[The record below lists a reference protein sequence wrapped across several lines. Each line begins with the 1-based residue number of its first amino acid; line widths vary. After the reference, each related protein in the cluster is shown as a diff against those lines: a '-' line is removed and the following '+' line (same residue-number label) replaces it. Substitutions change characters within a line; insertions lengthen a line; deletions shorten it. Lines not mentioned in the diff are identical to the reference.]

1 MQRTKRI
8 VKSFSNSQMNSH
20 LPRSSARG
28 TAFVRGV
35 IVVGHDAAAR
45 FSPGISQAGRRS
57 PLALLLTP
65 LMGPGQ
71 QHHAEEEY
79 REQEGGC
86 SKQDRD
92 IPEGC
97 RVPSLMCRRARGR
110 QKAYR
115 HAGSI
120 DVVS

>member
-1 MQRTKRI
+1 M
-8 VKSFSNSQMNSH
+8 
-20 LPRSSARG
+20 
-28 TAFVRGV
+28 
-35 IVVGHDAAAR
+35 IVVGHDAATR
-45 FSPGISQAGRRS
+45 LPPGISLAGGRS
-57 PLALLLTP
+57 LLALLLTP

-71 QHHAEEEY
+71 QHHAEDEY

-86 SKQDRD
+86 SQQDRD

-97 RVPSLMCRRARGR
+97 RIPSLMCRRARGR

-120 DVVS
+120 DAVARAARAPQSLIRCLRSLGGSW